1 VSPPAN
7 RPASRS
13 VGDLSR
19 TRIIDAAR
27 ELFGNQGFD
36 STTVRQ
42 IAEKAGLTDAALYY
56 HFKSKREILAA
67 LWDIPT
73 GADVAGLRPEAPLTS
88 ERLNQIVDAT
98 LEFGVANDHYLRL
111 MVREILGGDQIA
123 VALRQQNRAFLRR
136 TFCEHLATVFPAPE
150 AEIKTEAIIALL
162 FGVSVRLQIEAGGDF
177 SRASSSPEFRDRVH
191 RWVATL
197 ARLEEA
203 GAGVAPCAP

>member
-1 VSPPAN
+1 
-7 RPASRS
+7 
-13 VGDLSR
+13 VGDVSR

-27 ELFGNQGFD
+27 ELFGTQGFD

-42 IAEKAGLTDAALYY
+42 IAEKVGLTDAALYY
-56 HFKSKREILAA
+56 HFRSKREILAA

-73 GADVAGLRPEAPLTS
+73 GADVAGLRPDGPLTA

-98 LEFGVANDHYLRL
+98 LEFCAANDHYLRL

-123 VALRQQNRAFLRR
+123 AALRQENRALLRR
-136 TFCEHLATVFPAPE
+136 TFSEHLATVFPARD

-162 FGVSVRLQIEAGGDF
+162 FGAAVRLQIQTGGDF
-177 SRASSSPEFRDRVH
+177 GRASTSPEFRDRVH
-191 RWVATL
+191 RWVGTL

-203 GAGVAPCAP
+203 APA

>member
-1 VSPPAN
+1 VSPPTN
-7 RPASRS
+7 RPQPHS

-36 STTVRQ
+36 STTVRE
-42 IAEKAGLTDAALYY
+42 IAEKVGLTDAALYY

-73 GADVAGLRPEAPLTS
+73 GADVAGLRPDGRLTN
-88 ERLNQIVDAT
+88 ERLNQIVDAA
-98 LEFGVANDHYLRL
+98 LEFSAANDHYLRL

-123 VALRQQNRAFLRR
+123 AALRQQNRSLLRR
-136 TFCEHLATVFPAPE
+136 TFGEHLATVFPAQD
-150 AEIKTEAIIALL
+150 AEIKTEAILALL
-162 FGVSVRLQIEAGGDF
+162 FGVSVRLQMQAKGDF
-177 SRASSSPEFRDRVH
+177 AQASRSPEFRDRVH
-191 RWVATL
+191 GWVAAL

-203 GAGVAPCAP
+203 GAGVQPCAQ